1 MKFISSESLFRRQIG
16 VLIFQFRIFLDAFD
30 GVVFRA
36 HSHTKRY
43 KSYYGDFGYYVDAIS
58 DVLGG
63 ACLILGCLFYFY
75 KQRPFRSITTRS
87 NICSSSAASD
97 GGSEETD
104 LMILNLEDEQ
114 SSPRIHSP
122 VTIPINDTNNH
133 LLETK
138 EMIFIT
144 LALFSLRYSLA
155 AIFWDRN
162 VHAYED
168 LLDSR
173 AKTPQQQVRIIHVK
187 LLIKNMFF
195 FF

>member
-1 MKFISSESLFRRQIG
+1 MKFISSEALPRRQIG
-16 VLIFQFRIFLDAFD
+16 VLIFQFRIFLDVFD

-36 HSHTKRY
+36 QTSNKRY
-43 KSYYGDFGYYVDAIS
+43 KSYYGDVGYYVDAFS

-63 ACLILGCLFYFY
+63 ACLIIGCLLYFY

-87 NICSSSAASD
+87 NVCPSSSASD

-104 LMILNLEDEQ
+104 LMILNLEDDQ
-114 SSPRIHSP
+114 SSPHSHSP
-122 VTIPINDTNNH
+122 TNETTNH
-133 LLETK
+133 FLETK
-138 EMIFIT
+138 ETIFIT
-144 LALFSLRYSLA
+144 LLFFSIRYSLA

-173 AKTPQQQVRIIHVK
+173 ANTPQQQVRINFK
-187 LLIKNMFF
+187 FIK
-195 FF
+195 